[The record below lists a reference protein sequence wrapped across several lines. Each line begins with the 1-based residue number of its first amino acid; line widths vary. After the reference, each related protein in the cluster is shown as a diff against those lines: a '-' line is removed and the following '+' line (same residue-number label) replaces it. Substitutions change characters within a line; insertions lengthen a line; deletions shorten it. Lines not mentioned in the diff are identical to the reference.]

1 MSQTIPFPIIR
12 VGESDPFARGLCHG
26 RMARDQVVASLRTYR
41 RLFKDFVGIEWEDAK
56 RIGLRYARP
65 IGAYAPDLLEEIRGV
80 AEGSGN
86 DLAEILALNSRS
98 EIALSA
104 RLVDGCTA
112 FAAFGTATAGGD
124 VLLCQNW
131 DWRASQRE
139 AFVVLLIEREDRP
152 AITMLTEAGIIG
164 KIGFNSAGLGACLN
178 AIVTDQVRED
188 GVPLHVVLR
197 RILDSRNL
205 GDAIQAVGA
214 AGIAS
219 AANFLIAQDRG
230 GALDIEAV
238 PSDFDVLLPDRDMIC
253 HTNHLRSLRLVAVRD
268 LGKMV
273 LPDSYPRLARVVRL
287 LEERHGCLSEA
298 EAYAIL
304 RDRDNG
310 PDSICRREDPQD
322 PEGKRL
328 QTVFSVVMNL
338 TRRQLSV
345 TDGPPD
351 AAEYLFLPVASASI
365 EPDAIASPV
374 MA

>member
-351 AAEYLFLPVASASI
+351 AAEYLFLPVASASM

>member
-1 MSQTIPFPIIR
+1 VSQTIPFPIIHI
-12 VGESDPFARGLCHG
+12 GESDPFARGLRHG
-26 RMARDQVVASLRTYR
+26 HMARDQVAASLRTYH

-56 RIGLRYARP
+56 RIGMRYADA

-86 DLAEILALNSRS
+86 EVAEILALNARS

-112 FAAFGTATAGGD
+112 FAVFGTATAGGD

-131 DWRASQRE
+131 DWRASQRA
-139 AFVVLLIEREDRP
+139 AFIVLLIERQDDP
-152 AITMLTEAGIIG
+152 SITMLTEAGIIG

-188 GVPLHVVLR
+188 GTPLHVVLR

-205 GDAIQAVGA
+205 GDAIQAVGT
-214 AGIAS
+214 GSIAS

-238 PSDFDVLLPDRDMIC
+238 PSDFDVLLPERDMIC
-253 HTNHLRSLRLVAVRD
+253 HTNHLRSPRLVGVRD
-268 LGKMV
+268 LGKIV
-273 LPDSYPRLARVVRL
+273 LPDSYPRLSRVMRL
-287 LEERHGCLSEA
+287 LDERHGRLSED
-298 EAYAIL
+298 EACAIL

-310 PDSICRREDPQD
+310 PDSICRREDPRD

-338 TRRQLSV
+338 TRRQLSI

-351 AAEYLFLPVASASI
+351 AAEYVSVPLAGAWSEPDVVASR
-365 EPDAIASPV
+365 V
-374 MA
+374 VV

>member
-12 VGESDPFARGLCHG
+12 IGESDPFARGLCHG

-56 RIGLRYARP
+56 RMGMRYARP

-112 FAAFGTATAGGD
+112 FAAFGRATAGGD

-139 AFVVLLIEREDRP
+139 AFAVLLIEREDRP

-188 GVPLHVVLR
+188 GVPLHVALR

-268 LGKMV
+268 LGKLV
-273 LPDSYPRLARVVRL
+273 LPDSYPRLARVLRL
-287 LEERHGCLSEA
+287 LEERHGRLSEA
-298 EAYAIL
+298 EACAIL

-310 PDSICRREDPQD
+310 PDSICRWEDPQD

-338 TRRQLSV
+338 TRRQLRV

-351 AAEYLFLPVASASI
+351 AAEYLFLPVASASS
-365 EPDAIASPV
+365 ESDAIASPV

>member
-56 RIGLRYARP
+56 RIGMRYARP

-351 AAEYLFLPVASASI
+351 AAEYLFLPVASASM

>member
-1 MSQTIPFPIIR
+1 MSQTIPFPIIHI
-12 VGESDPFARGLCHG
+12 GESDPFARGFDHG

-56 RIGLRYARP
+56 RIGMRYARP

-351 AAEYLFLPVASASI
+351 AAEYLFLPVASASM

>member
-56 RIGLRYARP
+56 RIGMRYARP

>member
-1 MSQTIPFPIIR
+1 MPETIPFPIIR
-12 VGESDPFARGLCHG
+12 IGESDPFARGFAHG

-56 RIGLRYARP
+56 RIGMRYARP
-65 IGAYAPDLLEEIRGV
+65 IGAYAPDLLVEIRGV
-80 AEGSGN
+80 AEGSGT

-188 GVPLHVVLR
+188 GVPLHLVLR
-197 RILDSRNL
+197 RILDSCNL

-273 LPDSYPRLARVVRL
+273 LPDSYPRLARAARL

-298 EAYAIL
+298 EACTIL

-310 PDSICRREDPQD
+310 PDSICRREDPRD

-338 TRRQLSV
+338 TRRQLRV

-351 AAEYLFLPVASASI
+351 AAEYFFLPVASAAS
-365 EPDAIASPV
+365 EADAIASPV